1 MNRKLIISLMLGAAI
16 STGGLYLA
24 FKNIPFVEL
33 WGYLVTINYFWLLP
47 AAAMVMLSFILRVLR
62 WQIILGSARKV
73 AFWPA
78 FHPLMIAFMINTIL
92 PGRVGELARPAILQK
107 NQGIRYSTGLAT
119 VAAERALD
127 IIVII
132 TLFFVVMNMVRIDP
146 SVSIAFG
153 DYQLNRETLETIA
166 GGLARLSLVLIVGM
180 VMVSVNASRNWINKL
195 IMKAPSLL
203 FFLGKDLQNVI
214 IEKISTRVVR
224 LMDNFAS
231 GFAMIKS
238 PGKMTLS
245 LVLSILIW
253 LLGVLSYAV
262 FALGCPGIGIDLV
275 EMAAVMV
282 IVCIFIAL
290 PSVPGYWG
298 LWEAGGIFALTLF
311 GVSGREAAG
320 FTLANHAIQ
329 MIPVMIIGAI
339 SAWITGVNIWRTS
352 FT

>member
-1 MNRKLIISLMLGAAI
+1 
-16 STGGLYLA
+16 
-24 FKNIPFVEL
+24 
-33 WGYLVTINYFWLLP
+33 
-47 AAAMVMLSFILRVLR
+47 
-62 WQIILGSARKV
+62 
-73 AFWPA
+73 
-78 FHPLMIAFMINTIL
+78 
-92 PGRVGELARPAILQK
+92 
-107 NQGIRYSTGLAT
+107 
-119 VAAERALD
+119 
-127 IIVII
+127 
-132 TLFFVVMNMVRIDP
+132 
-146 SVSIAFG
+146 
-153 DYQLNRETLETIA
+153 
-166 GGLARLSLVLIVGM
+166 
-180 VMVSVNASRNWINKL
+180 
-195 IMKAPSLL
+195 
-203 FFLGKDLQNVI
+203 
-214 IEKISTRVVR
+214 
-224 LMDNFAS
+224 
-231 GFAMIKS
+231 MIKS

>member
-1 MNRKLIISLMLGAAI
+1 MNRKLVISLMLGAAI

-24 FKNIPFVEL
+24 FKNIPFAEL

-47 AAAMVMLSFILRVLR
+47 AAAMVMLGFILRVLR

-195 IMKAPSLL
+195 IMKAPS
-203 FFLGKDLQNVI
+203 QH
-214 IEKISTRVVR
+214 
-224 LMDNFAS
+224 
-231 GFAMIKS
+231 
-238 PGKMTLS
+238 PGGQTDGQLR
-245 LVLSILIW
+245 
-253 LLGVLSYAV
+253 
-262 FALGCPGIGIDLV
+262 
-275 EMAAVMV
+275 
-282 IVCIFIAL
+282 
-290 PSVPGYWG
+290 
-298 LWEAGGIFALTLF
+298 F
-311 GVSGREAAG
+311 GVCNDQVSRQDDPEPGAFNTDLAAG
-320 FTLANHAIQ
+320 RALLCCFCSGMPWN
-329 MIPVMIIGAI
+329 
-339 SAWITGVNIWRTS
+339 RY
-352 FT
+352 